1 MGTLSTRTVKQF
13 TSGKTSRKVFN
24 SPWHADEPLRLYEQY
39 PFAVGFSLQKIR
51 QGNYNC
57 LTVRRDS
64 DSQERD
70 IGFRDGLVDTAAIAD
85 FCGAGSGFV
94 RRWYDPSPN
103 SNHAVQTVAGLQ
115 PRIFNA
121 GSLEVNEFG
130 KPVIRFID
138 STAAGIGQHLLFT
151 PWHTASAAYIGFFA
165 AYSLESAGFYPQLL
179 SSTPLDQGLITT
191 HFENTR
197 QVRLGTNRSGGISIA
212 NGSALTLSQTY
223 ITHGCADRSRIKEFL
238 DKSISATL
246 DVADSN
252 TNLNMPTSYC
262 LGGLSFPGTVT
273 SDTKVSSFVAYN
285 TDVSASNLAI
295 RSDLFDF
302 WRS

>member
-1 MGTLSTRTVKQF
+1 MGTLSTRTVKQL

-24 SPWHADEPLRLYEQY
+24 SPWHADEPSRLYEQY

-57 LTVRRDS
+57 LTIRRDS

-70 IGFRDGLVDTAAIAD
+70 IGFLDGLVNTAAIAE
-85 FCGAGSGFV
+85 FCGTGSGFV

-103 SNHAVQTVAGLQ
+103 ANHAVQTVAGLQ
-115 PRIFNA
+115 PRIFNS

-138 STAAGIGQHLLFT
+138 STAAGIGQHLLFA

-179 SSTPLDQGLITT
+179 SSAPLDQALFTT

-197 QVRLGTNRSGGISIA
+197 QIRIGTVRSGGSSFA

-223 ITHGCADRSRIKEFL
+223 IAHGCADRSRVKEFL
-238 DKSISATL
+238 DKSVSATL
-246 DVADSN
+246 DFADNNSDF
-252 TNLNMPTSYC
+252 NMPTSYSI
-262 LGGLSFPGTVT
+262 GGVTIPGTVT
-273 SDTKVSSFVAYN
+273 CDTKVSAFFAYN
-285 TDVSASNLAI
+285 TNVSANNLAI
-295 RSDLFDF
+295 RSDLFDY